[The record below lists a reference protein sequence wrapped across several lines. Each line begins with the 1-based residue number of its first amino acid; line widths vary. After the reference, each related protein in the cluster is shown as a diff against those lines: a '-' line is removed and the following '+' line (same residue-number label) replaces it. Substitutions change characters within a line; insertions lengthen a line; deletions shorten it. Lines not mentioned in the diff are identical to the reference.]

1 MIIRISGE
9 GQYRLDADAARHLN
23 EIDNELVRLVAGGD
37 EAAFYSR
44 FRELIEWV
52 RRRGERVSAD
62 EIVASDVIIPPPD
75 ITFEEAR
82 KVFRGEGLV
91 PG

>member
-1 MIIRISGE
+1 LIVRISGE
-9 GQYRLDADAARHLN
+9 GQYRLNADAARYLN
-23 EIDNELVRLVAGGD
+23 GLDNDLVRLVEAGD
-37 EAAFYSR
+37 EAAFYTR

-52 RRRGERVSAD
+52 RSRGERLPA
-62 EIVASDVIIPPPD
+62 EELAPSDVIIPPPD
-75 ITFEEAR
+75 LTFEEAR

>member
-1 MIIRISGE
+1 LIVRISGE
-9 GQYRLDADAARHLN
+9 GQYRLNADAARHLN
-23 EIDNELVRLVAGGD
+23 ELDNELVRLVEARD
-37 EAAFYSR
+37 EAGFYTR

-52 RRRGERVSAD
+52 RSRGERVPAD
-62 EIVASDVIIPPPD
+62 EVVPSDVIIPPPD
-75 ITFEEAR
+75 LTFEEAR